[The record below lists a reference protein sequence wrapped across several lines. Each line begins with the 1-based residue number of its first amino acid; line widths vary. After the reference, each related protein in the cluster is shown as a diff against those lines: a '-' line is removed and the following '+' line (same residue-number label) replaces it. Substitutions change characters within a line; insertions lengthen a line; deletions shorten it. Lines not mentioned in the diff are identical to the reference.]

1 MNDPG
6 TERAIGQLS
15 AQVAMLEQTI
25 RDNNLRLSMLEKEL
39 TKAKGI
45 GLGIFLMAIGGTSV
59 VTTLFTRWVNG

>member
-1 MNDPG
+1 VNDPG

-15 AQVAMLEQTI
+15 AQVAMLNQTI

-45 GLGIFLMAIGGTSV
+45 GLGIFLMAITGTSV
-59 VTTLFTRWVNG
+59 FTSLVTRWMNP